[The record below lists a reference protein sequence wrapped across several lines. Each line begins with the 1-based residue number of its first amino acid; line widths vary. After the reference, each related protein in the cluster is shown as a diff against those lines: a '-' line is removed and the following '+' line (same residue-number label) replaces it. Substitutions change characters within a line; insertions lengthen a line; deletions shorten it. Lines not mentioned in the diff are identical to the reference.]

1 MTANRLRHE
10 GEALADPLP
19 ALLAEAERIAAS
31 VALGVHGRRRAGP
44 GETFWEYRRHRREDG
59 AARVD
64 WRRSAR
70 GDALFVRENEW
81 EAAQSVWF
89 WRDGGPGLDYRS
101 HKSLVTKR
109 DRASVIAIALASLLT
124 RGGERVGVL
133 GETDRPRGGR
143 KGFDDAA
150 RALVSGSGTVEAV
163 APGAAAA
170 HAKVVLASDFYE
182 PPEHWRAR
190 IAALAASG
198 LSGAMIQVIDPAEE
212 SFPFSGRVKL
222 VAPAAGSEILVG
234 RAQSLREGYQRR
246 FAAHRAA
253 LQDIARSVG
262 WTFAHSR
269 TDRPASEALLAVYA
283 ALAPQPRR

>member
-1 MTANRLRHE
+1 MTSLRLRQE
-10 GEALADPLP
+10 GEALASPLP

-89 WRDGGPGLDYRS
+89 WRDGRPGLAYASDKTLRP
-101 HKSLVTKR
+101 KG
-109 DRASVIAIALASLLT
+109 DRASVLTIALASLLT

-133 GETDRPRGGR
+133 GETGRARGGR
-143 KGFDDAA
+143 TGFDEAA
-150 RALVSGSGTVEAV
+150 RRLAHGASDVDALR
-163 APGAAAA
+163 PGAVSA
-170 HAKVVLASDFYE
+170 HARVVLASDFYE
-182 PPEHWRAR
+182 PVELWRER
-190 IAALAASG
+190 IGILAAGG
-198 LSGAMIQVIDPAEE
+198 LTGALIQVVDPAEE

-222 VAPAAGSEILVG
+222 VGPAADSEILVG
-234 RAQSLREGYQRR
+234 RAQSLREAYQTR

-253 LQDIARSVG
+253 LQDIARSLG

-269 TDRPASEALLAVYA
+269 TDRPASEALLRVYA